1 MVWQENVHQIIMLT
15 NIIED
20 GKVGH
25 GRHYDNRTELT
36 YKYNH
41 SKYAFYLL
49 LYLLMKWDI
58 YLFNS
63 KVKCEHYWPESDEP
77 LILGDLDIR
86 LQSDKH
92 FASYS
97 IRQMTLSYEVPSVI
111 FNKLH
116 ETQKHFK
123 RLIIFDIF

>member
-36 YKYNH
+36 YKYNL

-49 LYLLMKWDI
+49 LYLLMK
-58 YLFNS
+58 
-63 KVKCEHYWPESDEP
+63 
-77 LILGDLDIR
+77 
-86 LQSDKH
+86 
-92 FASYS
+92 
-97 IRQMTLSYEVPSVI
+97 
-111 FNKLH
+111 
-116 ETQKHFK
+116 
-123 RLIIFDIF
+123 